1 MLDNRNILLDNR
13 NLLLYN
19 RNLLLDNR
27 NLLLDSRNL
36 DNSNLL
42 LDNRKLLPDNRNLLL
57 DNRNLLLDNR
67 NLLLDNM
74 NLLPDDRSIVNDQGC
89 GVCTIEVQRTYTEYE
104 YAYSSFSC
112 CRYVYRST
120 ILRKCINSF
129 FESRTGLAS
138 CRSAVRLASLHQR
151 CYYKSLVL
159 VGRVKASFVVNI
171 LVLVWR
177 AVSCLLILDGPH
189 GTRN

>member
-27 NLLLDSRNL
+27 NLLLDNRNLLLDSRNL
-36 DNSNLL
+36 DNRNLL
-42 LDNRKLLPDNRNLLL
+42 LDNRKLLP
-57 DNRNLLLDNR
+57 DNR

-151 CYYKSLVL
+151 CYYKSQVL